1 MTRKN
6 QKTEPETTEETTKA
20 EPEESKEQKAPLAA
34 GKTGAKTSAGYVEA
48 KLKARHCSGGRCK
61 EKGETMRMTRGE
73 YERLKKYD
81 RVE

>member
-6 QKTEPETTEETTKA
+6 QKTEPAPTEEAVKTEQSESA
-20 EPEESKEQKAPLAA
+20 EQQAPRAA

-61 EKGETMRMTRGE
+61 EKGDTMRMTRGE

>member
-6 QKTEPETTEETTKA
+6 QKTEPAPAEEAVKTEQPESA
-20 EPEESKEQKAPLAA
+20 EQQAPRAA

>member
-1 MTRKN
+1 MA
-6 QKTEPETTEETTKA
+6 QKPKKQETEQEEVPAEKPEATEK
-20 EPEESKEQKAPLAA
+20 KAPVVA

>member
-6 QKTEPETTEETTKA
+6 QKTQPAPAEKAVKTEQSESA
-20 EPEESKEQKAPLAA
+20 EQQAPHAA
-34 GKTGAKTSAGYVEA
+34 GKTGSKTSAGYVEA